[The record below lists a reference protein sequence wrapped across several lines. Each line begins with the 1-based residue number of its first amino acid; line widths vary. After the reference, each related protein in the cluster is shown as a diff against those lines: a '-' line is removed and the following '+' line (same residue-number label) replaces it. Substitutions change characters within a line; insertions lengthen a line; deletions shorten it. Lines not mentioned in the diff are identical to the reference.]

1 MSNPDEMKDPSS
13 ASRLLDAS
21 RRQGGT
27 AETGWVL
34 LIVVAFCLATLFQ
47 SAAYRSVAPALVAT
61 VFLVLGYL
69 AFHEKSPWGSRSQCF
84 AFVLIFTLC
93 YFWSGVAAL
102 SANYLDDPIQR
113 SDTAWFYKLATNLDD
128 DLSLDEIRG
137 MTSGAGAIYAWRV
150 LYKVFSAIG
159 LEKGIYIAVAS
170 NTFFVAI
177 AGVVGVKTAALIFGE
192 DQRKLKN
199 MAMLFAFSGIYWLF
213 GSVLLR
219 DSTVLLLNTLL
230 FYAWVRVLMQP
241 TLRAAALL
249 FVFSLFSLKL
259 YEYIRTE
266 YFFVPY
272 ALLLTGEVS
281 FFGSRQFFRMP
292 YREKTLSLLL
302 GVLCALAAVTHF
314 HLSKSNINSLTA
326 VISGTKA
333 YVDHANSL
341 NVKGSSLGAAD
352 VKAAGSSLGAAD
364 VKAAGSSLG
373 AADVK
378 AAGSSLGVKYVLN
391 QWLPIRLS
399 VGVLYL
405 QMFPIPFWRG
415 FVDGGIYHIFKSL
428 NAIYMWFV
436 FPLAILGV
444 YRTWQSRAEQSKLT
458 LVFLSITYAGF
469 SLAVAGA
476 SLETRHLGSFSL
488 PLLILALVPNLNSI
502 EDRSLYIHFLGAWLA
517 LNVLV
522 HLAWAILKLA

>member
-1 MSNPDEMKDPSS
+1 MSNPDEMMDPSS

-27 AETGWVL
+27 AETDWVL

-47 SAAYRSVAPALVAT
+47 SVAYRSVAPALVAT

-84 AFVLIFTLC
+84 AFVFIFTLC

-102 SANYLDDPIQR
+102 FANYLDDPIQR
-113 SDTAWFYKLATNLDD
+113 SDTAWFYELATNLDD
-128 DLSLDEIRG
+128 GLSLDEIRR

-159 LEKGIYIAVAS
+159 FEKGIYIAVAS

-199 MAMLFAFSGIYWLF
+199 MAILFAFSGIYWLF

-272 ALLLTGEVS
+272 ALLLTGEVL

-302 GVLCALAAVTHF
+302 GVLCAFAAVTHF
-314 HLSKSNINSLTA
+314 HLSESNINSLNA
-326 VISGTKA
+326 VTSGTKA
-333 YVDHANSL
+333 YLDHANRL
-341 NVKGSSLGAAD
+341 NVKGSSL
-352 VKAAGSSLGAAD
+352 V
-364 VKAAGSSLG
+364 V
-373 AADVK
+373 ADVK

-399 VGVLYL
+399 VGALYL

-415 FVDGGIYHIFKSL
+415 FVDGGIYHILKSL

-436 FPLAILGV
+436 FPMAILGV
-444 YRTWQSRAEQSKLT
+444 YRTWQCRAEQSKRT

-469 SLAVAGA
+469 SLAVAGS

-488 PLLILALVPNLNSI
+488 PLLMLALVPNLSSR

-522 HLAWAILKLA
+522 HLAWAILKLT

>member
-47 SAAYRSVAPALVAT
+47 STAYRSVAPALVAT

-219 DSTVLLLNTLL
+219 DSTVLFLNTLL

-272 ALLLTGEVS
+272 ALLLTGAVS

-314 HLSKSNINSLTA
+314 HLSKSNINSSTA

-333 YVDHANSL
+333 YVDYANSL
-341 NVKGSSLGAAD
+341 NVK
-352 VKAAGSSLGAAD
+352 
-364 VKAAGSSLG
+364 
-373 AADVK
+373 
-378 AAGSSLGVKYVLN
+378 GSSLGVKYVLN

-469 SLAVAGA
+469 SLAVAGS

-488 PLLILALVPNLNSI
+488 PLLILSLVPNLNSI

>member
-1 MSNPDEMKDPSS
+1 MSNPDDMIDPSS

-21 RRQGGT
+21 RRQGGA

-34 LIVVAFCLATLFQ
+34 LIVAAFCLATLFQ

-93 YFWSGVAAL
+93 YFWSGIAAL
-102 SANYLDDPIQR
+102 SANYLDDPIQK
-113 SDTAWFYKLATNLDD
+113 SDAAWFYKLATDSGGR
-128 DLSLDEIRG
+128 SLEELRG
-137 MTSGAGAIYAWRV
+137 ITSGSGAVYIWRL
-150 LYKVFSAIG
+150 LYGVSSAIG
-159 LEKGIYIAVAS
+159 LEKGIYIAVVS
-170 NTFFVAI
+170 NTFFIAI
-177 AGVVGVKTAALIFGE
+177 AGVVGIKTAALIFGE
-192 DQRKLKN
+192 DQRKQKN
-199 MAMLFAFSGIYWLF
+199 MAMLFAFNGIYWLF

-219 DSTVLLLNTLL
+219 DSIVLLFNSLL

-249 FVFSLFSLKL
+249 FVFSFFSLEL
-259 YEYIRTE
+259 YKYIRAE

-272 ALLLTGEVS
+272 VLLLAGEVS
-281 FFGSRQFFRMP
+281 FFCSRQFFRMP
-292 YREKTLSLLL
+292 YRKKTLSLLL
-302 GVLCALAAVTHF
+302 GVLCALVAVTHF
-314 HLSKSNINSLTA
+314 YLFKPNLNALAA
-326 VISGTKA
+326 VVSGTKA
-333 YVDHANSL
+333 YFDHANSL
-341 NVKGSSLGAAD
+341 NVA
-352 VKAAGSSLGAAD
+352 V
-364 VKAAGSSLG
+364 
-373 AADVK
+373 
-378 AAGSSLGVKYVLN
+378 SLGVKYVVN

-399 VGVLYL
+399 VGAFYL
-405 QMFPIPFWRG
+405 QVFPIPFWQG
-415 FVDGGIYHIFKSL
+415 FVDGGIYHILKSV

-444 YRTWQSRAEQSKLT
+444 YRTWQSRADQRKLT
-458 LVFLSITYAGF
+458 LVFLSIIYAIF
-469 SLAVAGA
+469 SLAVAGS

-488 PLLILALVPNLNSI
+488 PLLILALVPNLSMR
-502 EDRSLYIHFLGAWLA
+502 EDHSLYIHFLGAWLV

>member
-1 MSNPDEMKDPSS
+1 MSNPDKMMDASS
-13 ASRLLDAS
+13 ARRLLDAP
-21 RRQGGT
+21 RRQGGI

-47 SAAYRSVAPALVAT
+47 FAAYRIVAPALVAA
-61 VFLVLGYL
+61 VFLMLGYFI
-69 AFHEKSPWGSRSQCF
+69 FHEKSPWGSRSQCF
-84 AFVLIFTLC
+84 AFLLIFTLC

-113 SDTAWFYKLATNLDD
+113 SDTAWFYKLATNLDGR
-128 DLSLDEIRG
+128 SLDELRG
-137 MTSGAGAIYAWRV
+137 LTSGSGAVYMWRL
-150 LYKVFSAIG
+150 LYGVFSAIG
-159 LEKGIYIAVAS
+159 FEKGIYIAVAS

-177 AGVVGVKTAALIFGE
+177 AGVFGVKTAALIFGE
-192 DQRKLKN
+192 DQRKLKT

-213 GSVLLR
+213 GSLLLR
-219 DSTVLLLNTLL
+219 DSAVLLLNTLL

-249 FVFSLFSLKL
+249 FVLSLFSLKL

-266 YFFVPY
+266 FFFVPY
-272 ALLLTGEVS
+272 ALLLAGEVS
-281 FFGSRQFFRMP
+281 FFSSRQFFRMS

-302 GVLCALAAVTHF
+302 GILCALAAVTHF
-314 HLSKSNINSLTA
+314 YLSESNINSLNA
-326 VISGTKA
+326 VISGTQA
-333 YVDHANSL
+333 YFDHANSL

-352 VKAAGSSLGAAD
+352 VKAAGSSLG
-364 VKAAGSSLG
+364 VR
-373 AADVK
+373 
-378 AAGSSLGVKYVLN
+378 YVLN

-405 QMFPIPFWRG
+405 QIFPIPFWRG
-415 FVDGGIYHIFKSL
+415 FVDGGIYQILKSL

-444 YRTWQSRAEQSKLT
+444 YRTWQSKAEQSKLT

-469 SLAVAGA
+469 SLAVAGS

-502 EDRSLYIHFLGAWLA
+502 EDRSLYIRFLGAWLG